1 MQSVVRKPSENA
13 LQEYTS
19 KHGKHDRKSPP
30 KWGSKNLV
38 FYAFWGSEPQ
48 GAPWESQ
55 GPTQGANSRPK
66 NTKMTQT
73 VLQNEVPQTEFFMF
87 EGSGPQGAPWGS
99 QGATQDANS
108 QPKKYQNGVP
118 KPTQISENRSKTNPI
133 VSFVC
138 LLCLSSLCL
147 FTLPNFSFFKWAWGF
162 KKGIPLM
169 LVLSQTRGENLRWD
183 PGTSRDILG
192 YFSLHL

>member
-1 MQSVVRKPSENA
+1 MIPKSCKVWSGSLPKTHFKSIPQKSENMTEKV
-13 LQEYTS
+13 LQNEV
-19 KHGKHDRKSPP
+19 P
-30 KWGSKNLV
+30 KTGFFYV
-38 FYAFWGSEPQ
+38 FGGSEPQ

-66 NTKMTQT
+66 NTKMTQK
-73 VLQNEVPQTEFFMF
+73 VLQTEVPKTKFFMF

-138 LLCLSSLCL
+138 LSSLCF
-147 FTLPNFSFFKWAWGF
+147 FTCPKTFF
-162 KKGIPLM
+162 
-169 LVLSQTRGENLRWD
+169 E
-183 PGTSRDILG
+183 
-192 YFSLHL
+192 